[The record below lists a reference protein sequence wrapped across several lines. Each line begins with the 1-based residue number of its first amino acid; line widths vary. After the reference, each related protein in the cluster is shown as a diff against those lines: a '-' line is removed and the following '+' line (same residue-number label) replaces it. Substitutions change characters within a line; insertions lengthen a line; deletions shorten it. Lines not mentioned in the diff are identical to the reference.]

1 MQLIICRRS
10 ILPSALICCIWN
22 WNSHSRNNFIWH
34 RCNYLTINRTGRT
47 AEQHL
52 PNGAAS
58 PSLQA
63 STLCSYPFG
72 KQLTQVSSHF
82 FPMSYLFSLSRFNS
96 LQMRKTKT
104 HLSVCSLHTSLKWQ
118 MEMIFFLWLLWG
130 LSVSPEHMRKENC
143 CSWVMTF
150 ALPGREVGREQAL
163 GGNL

>member
-22 WNSHSRNNFIWH
+22 WNTHSRNNS
-34 RCNYLTINRTGRT
+34 CNYLTINRTGRIR
-47 AEQHL
+47 EQHL

-72 KQLTQVSSHF
+72 KQLIQVSSSHF
-82 FPMSYLFSLSRFNS
+82 FPMSYLFPLSRLNS
-96 LQMRKTKT
+96 SQMRKTKT

-118 MEMIFFLWLLWG
+118 REMIFSYDFCITRAHEKG
-130 LSVSPEHMRKENC
+130 NC

-163 GGNL
+163 GGNP